1 MPRINLLP
9 WRAERLKEQQ
19 KAFGITAGI
28 VVAVGALVVFWA
40 MTVVDGMISHQN
52 ARNQYLQSE
61 IQVLDRR
68 IAEIRELEQRKASLL
83 GRMNVIEQLQAS
95 RPEIVHLFDELVST
109 MPDGVHLT
117 SLEQRG
123 ANLELKGVAQ
133 SSARVSAYMRAIENS
148 PHLAIGRLD
157 VIQSVV
163 RDRDR
168 AQEFTLQAR
177 QVSRAA
183 PPPEPAAQ
191 PAGAARRGRR

>member
-19 KAFGITAGI
+19 QAFGIAAGI

-40 MTVVDGMISHQN
+40 MTMVDGMISHQN
-52 ARNQYLQSE
+52 SRNAYLQSE

-68 IAEIRELEQRKASLL
+68 IAEIRELEQRKSALL

-95 RPEIVHLFDELVST
+95 RPEIVHLFTELVT
-109 MPDGVHLT
+109 TVPDGVHLN

-123 ANLELKGVAQ
+123 NNLEVKGVAQ

-148 PHLAIGRLD
+148 EYLSIGRLD

-177 QVSRAA
+177 QVSPRAA
-183 PPPEPAAQ
+183 E
-191 PAGAARRGRR
+191 GEGR